1 MNKLLYFT
9 AGYCQPCKMFGPTM
23 DKVAQS
29 GIPVSKLDV
38 DQNPEMVQ
46 KYGIK
51 SIPTV
56 IKIDSTG
63 VIRDKFSGVKTQQE
77 VINFYNG

>member
-1 MNKLLYFT
+1 
-9 AGYCQPCKMFGPTM
+9 M